1 MWLINFH
8 LGFSILLLAAYI
20 GIGCM
25 FRKDIKNKISGLKP
39 KKKGIYRKLG
49 HKAKLLLFLFIPGVN
64 IITMASL
71 LFVIA
76 ANKKDLE
83 IIYNY
88 GEGPESDT

>member
-25 FRKDIKNKISGLKP
+25 FRKDVKKKISGLKQ
-39 KKKGIYRKLG
+39 KKKGIFRKLW

-64 IITMASL
+64 IITLLSL
-71 LFVIA
+71 LFVVM
-76 ANKKDLE
+76 ANKDHLE
-83 IIYNY
+83 IVYNY
-88 GEGPESDT
+88 REDQE

>member
-1 MWLINFH
+1 
-8 LGFSILLLAAYI
+8 
-20 GIGCM
+20 M
-25 FRKDIKNKISGLKP
+25 FRKDIKKKISGLKP